1 VSENKNVN
9 NKIIFG
15 IFYMLAASAFIGGTA
30 VVAKILG
37 KDYFGEPLSPF
48 QISQSRFLYGFVF
61 VLIFT
66 FFNKIKIESPNP
78 KLHLARTSLGWIGA
92 TILFGS
98 SSLIPVNDAVALNF
112 SNPVFAMIFS
122 IIILKEK
129 NFSYRWIAIIITFV
143 GALVLIRPD
152 FSNLYVEPVALVSIF
167 GAICLGLEA
176 IFIKLLTKYEKNTQ
190 ILLINNFIGLIL
202 SSLIVIFF
210 WQTPTFLQL
219 LFCILI
225 GFLMICAQICFL
237 MALRSNQLNFVIPF
251 FYSTLI
257 FVLLYDYL
265 IFRELP
271 DFLSLSGSLLIM
283 IGGVYL
289 FLKETNKDIS

>member
-1 VSENKNVN
+1 MLDEN
-9 NKIIFG
+9 NKVLPS

-30 VVAKILG
+30 VFAKILG
-37 KDYFGEPLSPF
+37 KDYLGEPLSPF
-48 QISQSRFLYGFVF
+48 QISHSRFLYGFVF
-61 VLIFT
+61 VLIFSL
-66 FFNKIKIESPNP
+66 FNKIKIVSPNP
-78 KLHLARTSLGWIGA
+78 KLHLARTSLGLIGA

-129 NFSYRWIAIIITFV
+129 YFTYRLIAMIITFA
-143 GALVLIRPD
+143 GALILIRPD
-152 FSNLYVEPVALVSIF
+152 FSNLYVNPIALVSIL

-176 IFIKLLTKYEKNTQ
+176 MFIKLLTKYEKNTQ
-190 ILLINNFIGLIL
+190 ILLINNFIGLII

-219 LFCILI
+219 LLCITI

-257 FVLLYDYL
+257 FVLFYDYL
-265 IFRELP
+265 IFKELP
-271 DFLSLSGSLLIM
+271 DYLSFIGSLLIM
-283 IGGVYL
+283 IGGIYL
-289 FLKETNKDIS
+289 FSKEKSNKDFS

>member
-1 VSENKNVN
+1 MLNEKNKVLPS
-9 NKIIFG
+9 

-37 KDYFGEPLSPF
+37 KDYLGEPLSPF
-48 QISQSRFLYGFVF
+48 QISHSRFLYGFVF
-61 VLIFT
+61 VLIFSL
-66 FFNKIKIESPNP
+66 FNKIKIESPNP
-78 KLHLARTSLGWIGA
+78 KLHIARTSLGWMGA

-129 NFSYRWIAIIITFV
+129 YFTYRWIAMIITFA
-143 GALVLIRPD
+143 GALILLRPN
-152 FSNLYVEPVALVSIF
+152 FSDLYVDPVALISIF

-176 IFIKLLTKYEKNTQ
+176 MFIKLLTKYEKNTQ
-190 ILLINNFIGLIL
+190 ILLINNFIGLII

-219 LFCILI
+219 LFCIII

-237 MALRSNQLNFVIPF
+237 MALSSNQLNFVIPF

-257 FVLLYDYL
+257 FVLFYDYL
-265 IFRELP
+265 IFKQLP
-271 DFLSLSGSLLIM
+271 DYLSFIGSLLIM
-283 IGGVYL
+283 IGGIYL
-289 FLKETNKDIS
+289 FLKEKSNKDFS

>member
-1 VSENKNVN
+1 MLKEN
-9 NKIIFG
+9 NKVLLS

-37 KDYFGEPLSPF
+37 KDYLGEPLSPF
-48 QISQSRFLYGFVF
+48 QISHSRFLYGFVF
-61 VLIFT
+61 VLIFSL
-66 FFNKIKIESPNP
+66 FNKIKIESPNA
-78 KLHLARTSLGWIGA
+78 KLHLARTSLGWSGA

-98 SSLIPVNDAVALNF
+98 SSLIPLNDAVALNF

-122 IIILKEK
+122 ILLLKEK
-129 NFSYRWIAIIITFV
+129 YFHYRWIAMLITFV
-143 GALVLIRPD
+143 GALILMRPD
-152 FSNLYVEPVALVSIF
+152 FLNLYVEPVALVSIF

-176 IFIKLLTKYEKNTQ
+176 IFIKLLTKYEKNAQ

-202 SSLIVIFF
+202 SSIIVFFF
-210 WQTPTFLQL
+210 WATPTFLQL

-225 GFLMICAQICFL
+225 GFLMVCAQIFFL

-257 FVLLYDYL
+257 FVLFYDYL
-265 IFRELP
+265 IFREFP
-271 DFLSLSGSLLIM
+271 DHLGFLGSLLIM
-283 IGGVYL
+283 IGGIYL
-289 FLKETNKDIS
+289 YLKEKSNKDF

>member
-1 VSENKNVN
+1 MLREN
-9 NKIIFG
+9 NKIISG
-15 IFYMLAASAFIGGTA
+15 IFFMLAASAFIGGTA
-30 VVAKILG
+30 VIAKLLG
-37 KDYFGEPLSPF
+37 KDNLGEPLSPF
-48 QISQSRFLYGFVF
+48 QISQSRFLYGFIL
-61 VLIFT
+61 VLLFSL
-66 FFNKIKIESPNP
+66 FYKIKIETPNP
-78 KLHLARTSLGWIGA
+78 KLHLARTSLGWMGA

-122 IIILKEK
+122 LIILREK
-129 NFSYRWIAIIITFV
+129 YYPYRWIAMIITFT
-143 GALVLIRPD
+143 GALILIRPD
-152 FSNLYVEPVALVSIF
+152 FSNLYVDPIAMISIF

-219 LFCILI
+219 LLCILI

-237 MALRSNQLNFVIPF
+237 IALRSNQLNFVIPF

-257 FVLLYDYL
+257 FVLFYDYL
-265 IFRELP
+265 IFRNLP
-271 DFLSLSGSLLIM
+271 DFLSFSGSLLIM
-283 IGGVYL
+283 IGGIFL
-289 FLKETNKDIS
+289 FLKEKTNKNCS

>member
-1 VSENKNVN
+1 MLDEN
-9 NKIIFG
+9 NKVLPS

-37 KDYFGEPLSPF
+37 KDYLGEPLSPF
-48 QISQSRFLYGFVF
+48 QISHSRFLYGFVF
-61 VLIFT
+61 VLIFSL
-66 FFNKIKIESPNP
+66 FNKIKIVSPNP
-78 KLHLARTSLGWIGA
+78 KLHLARTSLGLIGA

-129 NFSYRWIAIIITFV
+129 YFTYRLIAMIITFA
-143 GALVLIRPD
+143 GALILTRPD
-152 FSNLYVEPVALVSIF
+152 FSNLYVDPIALVSIL

-176 IFIKLLTKYEKNTQ
+176 MFIKLLTKYEKNTQ
-190 ILLINNFIGLIL
+190 ILLINNFIGLII

-219 LFCILI
+219 LLCIII

-237 MALRSNQLNFVIPF
+237 IALRSNQLNFVIPF

-257 FVLLYDYL
+257 FVLFYDYL
-265 IFRELP
+265 IFKQLP
-271 DFLSLSGSLLIM
+271 DYLSFIGSLLIT
-283 IGGVYL
+283 IGGIYL
-289 FLKETNKDIS
+289 FSKEKSNKDFS

>member
-1 VSENKNVN
+1 MLNEKNKVLPS
-9 NKIIFG
+9 

-37 KDYFGEPLSPF
+37 KDYLGEPLSPF
-48 QISQSRFLYGFVF
+48 QISHSRFLYGFVF
-61 VLIFT
+61 VLIFSL
-66 FFNKIKIESPNP
+66 FNKIKIESPNP
-78 KLHLARTSLGWIGA
+78 KLHIARTSLGWMGA

-129 NFSYRWIAIIITFV
+129 YFTYRWIAMIITFA
-143 GALVLIRPD
+143 GALILLRPN
-152 FSNLYVEPVALVSIF
+152 FSDLYVDPVALISIF

-176 IFIKLLTKYEKNTQ
+176 MFIKLLTKYEKNTQ
-190 ILLINNFIGLIL
+190 ILLINNFIGLII

-210 WQTPTFLQL
+210 WQTPTFLQVV
-219 LFCILI
+219 FCIFI
-225 GFLMICAQICFL
+225 GFLMVCAQICFL

-257 FVLLYDYL
+257 FVLIYDYL
-265 IFRELP
+265 IFRDLP
-271 DFLSLSGSLLIM
+271 DYSSCSGSILII
-283 IGGVYL
+283 IGGIYL
-289 FLKETNKDIS
+289 FLKEKSNKNFS

>member
-1 VSENKNVN
+1 MHKKN

-15 IFYMLAASAFIGGTA
+15 IFYMLTASAFIGGTA

-37 KDYFGEPLSPF
+37 NDIFGKSLTPF
-48 QISQSRFLYGFVF
+48 QISHSRFFYGFIF
-61 VLIFT
+61 VLIFSL
-66 FFNKIKIESPNP
+66 FYKIKIVSPNP
-78 KLHLARTSLGWIGA
+78 KLHIARTSLGLIGV

-98 SSLIPVNDAVALNF
+98 SSVIPLNDAVAINF
-112 SNPVFAMIFS
+112 SNPIFAMIFS
-122 IIILKEK
+122 LIILKEK
-129 NFSYRWIAIIITFV
+129 FFSYRWIAMIITFI
-143 GALVLIRPD
+143 GALILIRPN
-152 FSNLYVEPVALVSIF
+152 FYNLYVDPVALISIL

-176 IFIKLLTKYEKNTQ
+176 MFIKLLTKYEKNMQ

-202 SSLIVIFF
+202 SSFIVIFF

-225 GFLMICAQICFL
+225 GFLMVCAQICFL
-237 MALRSNQLNFVIPF
+237 MALRSNELNFVVPF

-271 DFLSLSGSLLIM
+271 DSLSFSGSLLIM
-283 IGGVYL
+283 IGGTYL
-289 FLKETNKDIS
+289 FFKESTNKNVS

>member
-1 VSENKNVN
+1 
-9 NKIIFG
+9 
-15 IFYMLAASAFIGGTA
+15 MLAASAFIGATA
-30 VVAKILG
+30 IVAKILG
-37 KDYFGEPLSPF
+37 KDYLGEPLSPF

-61 VLIFT
+61 VLLFSL
-66 FFNKIKIESPNP
+66 FYKIKIESPNP
-78 KLHLARTSLGWIGA
+78 KLHLARTSLGWMGA
-92 TILFGS
+92 TVLFGS

-112 SNPVFAMIFS
+112 SNPIFAMIFS

-129 NFSYRWIAIIITFV
+129 YFSYRWIAMIITFA
-143 GALVLIRPD
+143 GAIILMRPN
-152 FSNLYVEPVALVSIF
+152 FSDLYVDPVAFLSIF

-176 IFIKLLTKYEKNTQ
+176 MFIKLLIKYEKNTQ

-219 LFCILI
+219 VFCIFI

-257 FVLLYDYL
+257 FVLIYDYL
-265 IFRELP
+265 IFKDLP
-271 DFLSLSGSLLIM
+271 DYLSCSGSILI
-283 IGGVYL
+283 IFGGIYL
-289 FLKETNKDIS
+289 FLKEKSNKNFS

>member
-1 VSENKNVN
+1 MLKEN

-15 IFYMLAASAFIGGTA
+15 IFYMLVASAFIGGTA

-37 KDYFGEPLSPF
+37 KDYFGDPLSAF

-66 FFNKIKIESPNP
+66 Y
-78 KLHLARTSLGWIGA
+78 LHLARTSLGWIGA

-129 NFSYRWIAIIITFV
+129 YFSYRWIAMTITFA
-143 GALVLIRPD
+143 GALILIRPD
-152 FSNLYVEPVALVSIF
+152 FSNLYVEAVALVSIF

-271 DFLSLSGSLLIM
+271 DFLSLSGSSLIM
-283 IGGVYL
+283 IGGIYL

>member
-1 VSENKNVN
+1 MLNEKNKVLPS
-9 NKIIFG
+9 

-37 KDYFGEPLSPF
+37 KDYLGEPLSPF
-48 QISQSRFLYGFVF
+48 QISHSRFLYGFVF
-61 VLIFT
+61 VLIFSL
-66 FFNKIKIESPNP
+66 FNKIKIESPNP
-78 KLHLARTSLGWIGA
+78 KLHIARTSLGWMGA

-129 NFSYRWIAIIITFV
+129 YFTYRWIAMIITFA
-143 GALVLIRPD
+143 GALILLRPN
-152 FSNLYVEPVALVSIF
+152 FSDLYVDPVALISIF

-176 IFIKLLTKYEKNTQ
+176 MFIKLLTKYEKNTQ
-190 ILLINNFIGLIL
+190 ILLINNFIGLII

-219 LFCILI
+219 LFCIII

-257 FVLLYDYL
+257 FVLFYDYL
-265 IFRELP
+265 IFKQLP
-271 DFLSLSGSLLIM
+271 DYLSFIGSLLIM
-283 IGGVYL
+283 IGGIYL
-289 FLKETNKDIS
+289 FIKEKSNKDFS

>member
-1 VSENKNVN
+1 MLKENNRVLLS
-9 NKIIFG
+9 
-15 IFYMLAASAFIGGTA
+15 IFYMLVASAFIGGTA

-37 KDYFGEPLSPF
+37 KDYLGEPLSPF
-48 QISQSRFLYGFVF
+48 QISYSRFLYGFVF
-61 VLIFT
+61 VLIFSL
-66 FFNKIKIESPNP
+66 FNKIKIESPNP
-78 KLHLARTSLGWIGA
+78 KLHIARTSLGWMGA

-129 NFSYRWIAIIITFV
+129 YFTYRWIAMIITFA
-143 GALVLIRPD
+143 GALILLRPN
-152 FSNLYVEPVALVSIF
+152 FSDLYVDPVALISIF

-176 IFIKLLTKYEKNTQ
+176 MFIKLLTKYEKNTQ
-190 ILLINNFIGLIL
+190 ILLINNFIGLII

-257 FVLLYDYL
+257 FVLFYDYL
-265 IFRELP
+265 IFKQLP
-271 DFLSLSGSLLIM
+271 DYLSFIGSLLIM
-283 IGGVYL
+283 IGGIYL
-289 FLKETNKDIS
+289 FIKEKSNKDFS

>member
-1 VSENKNVN
+1 MLNEKNKVLPS
-9 NKIIFG
+9 

-37 KDYFGEPLSPF
+37 KDYLGEPLSPF
-48 QISQSRFLYGFVF
+48 QISHSRFLYGFVF
-61 VLIFT
+61 VLIFSL
-66 FFNKIKIESPNP
+66 FSKIKIESPNP
-78 KLHLARTSLGWIGA
+78 KLHIARTSLGWMGA

-129 NFSYRWIAIIITFV
+129 YFTYRWIAMIITFA
-143 GALVLIRPD
+143 GALILLRPN
-152 FSNLYVEPVALVSIF
+152 FSDLYVDPVALISIF

-176 IFIKLLTKYEKNTQ
+176 MFIKLLTKYEKNTQ
-190 ILLINNFIGLIL
+190 ILLINNFIGLII

-219 LFCILI
+219 LFCIII

-257 FVLLYDYL
+257 FVLFYDYL
-265 IFRELP
+265 IFKQLP
-271 DFLSLSGSLLIM
+271 DYLSFIGSLLIM
-283 IGGVYL
+283 IGGIYL
-289 FLKETNKDIS
+289 FLKEKSNKDFS

>member
-1 VSENKNVN
+1 MLNEKNKVLPS
-9 NKIIFG
+9 

-37 KDYFGEPLSPF
+37 KDYLGEPLSPF
-48 QISQSRFLYGFVF
+48 QISHSRFLYGFVF
-61 VLIFT
+61 VLIFSL
-66 FFNKIKIESPNP
+66 FNKIKIESPNP
-78 KLHLARTSLGWIGA
+78 KLHIARTSLGWMGA

-129 NFSYRWIAIIITFV
+129 YFTYRWIAMIITFV
-143 GALVLIRPD
+143 GASILLRPN
-152 FSNLYVEPVALVSIF
+152 FSDLYIDPVALISIF

-176 IFIKLLTKYEKNTQ
+176 MFIKLLTKYEKNTQ
-190 ILLINNFIGLIL
+190 ILLINNFIGLII

-219 LFCILI
+219 LFCIII

-257 FVLLYDYL
+257 FVLFYDYL
-265 IFRELP
+265 IFKQLP
-271 DFLSLSGSLLIM
+271 DYLSFIGSLLIM
-283 IGGVYL
+283 IGGIYL
-289 FLKETNKDIS
+289 FIKEKSNKDFS

>member
-1 VSENKNVN
+1 MLNEKNKVLPS
-9 NKIIFG
+9 

-37 KDYFGEPLSPF
+37 KDYLGEPLSPF
-48 QISQSRFLYGFVF
+48 QISHSRFLYGFVF
-61 VLIFT
+61 VLIFSL
-66 FFNKIKIESPNP
+66 FNKIKIESPNP
-78 KLHLARTSLGWIGA
+78 KLHIARTSLGWMGA

-129 NFSYRWIAIIITFV
+129 YFTYRWIAMIITFA
-143 GALVLIRPD
+143 GALILLRPN
-152 FSNLYVEPVALVSIF
+152 FSDLYVDPVALISIF

-176 IFIKLLTKYEKNTQ
+176 MFIKLLTKYEKNTQ
-190 ILLINNFIGLIL
+190 ILLINNFIGLII

-219 LFCILI
+219 LFCIII

-257 FVLLYDYL
+257 FVLFYDHLIFKQLPDYL
-265 IFRELP
+265 SFI
-271 DFLSLSGSLLIM
+271 GSLLIM
-283 IGGVYL
+283 IGGIYL
-289 FLKETNKDIS
+289 FIKEKSNKDFS

>member
-1 VSENKNVN
+1 
-9 NKIIFG
+9 
-15 IFYMLAASAFIGGTA
+15 MLAASAFIGGTA
-30 VVAKILG
+30 VIAKLLG
-37 KDYFGEPLSPF
+37 KDNLGEPLSPF
-48 QISQSRFLYGFVF
+48 QISQSRFLYGFIF
-61 VLIFT
+61 VLLFSL
-66 FFNKIKIESPNP
+66 FYKVRIECPNP
-78 KLHLARTSLGWIGA
+78 KLHLARTSLGWMGA

-122 IIILKEK
+122 LIILREK
-129 NFSYRWIAIIITFV
+129 YYPYRWIAMIITFA
-143 GALVLIRPD
+143 GALILIRPN
-152 FSNLYVEPVALVSIF
+152 FSNLYVNPIAIVSIF

-219 LFCILI
+219 LLCILI

-237 MALRSNQLNFVIPF
+237 IALRSNQLNFVIPF

-265 IFRELP
+265 IFRNLP
-271 DFLSLSGSLLIM
+271 DLLSFSGSLLIM
-283 IGGVYL
+283 IGGIYL
-289 FLKETNKDIS
+289 FLKEKTNKNFS

>member
-1 VSENKNVN
+1 MGQLKIFPVIICGGIGSRLWPLSRKSYPKQFLNILGNSSKTMLQQTQERINDFEGLEKPIIICNKEHRFLVAEQMRSIGIDPFA
-9 NKIIFG
+9 IILEPIG
-15 IFYMLAASAFIGGTA
+15 KNTAPAITLAA
-30 VVAKILG
+30 L
-37 KDYFGEPLSPF
+37 
-48 QISQSRFLYGFVF
+48 
-61 VLIFT
+61 
-66 FFNKIKIESPNP
+66 KIK
-78 KLHLARTSLGWIGA
+78 
-92 TILFGS
+92 
-98 SSLIPVNDAVALNF
+98 
-112 SNPVFAMIFS
+112 
-122 IIILKEK
+122 EK
-129 NFSYRWIAIIITFV
+129 YFSYRWIAMIITFA
-143 GALVLIRPD
+143 GALILIRPD

-237 MALRSNQLNFVIPF
+237 IALRSNQLNFVIPF

-271 DFLSLSGSLLIM
+271 DFLSLSGSLLIILIARPPKTYEGLIT
-283 IGGVYL
+283 IG
-289 FLKETNKDIS
+289 N

>member
-1 VSENKNVN
+1 MLNEKNKVLPS
-9 NKIIFG
+9 

-37 KDYFGEPLSPF
+37 KDYLGEPLSPF
-48 QISQSRFLYGFVF
+48 QISHSRFLYGFVF
-61 VLIFT
+61 VLIFSL
-66 FFNKIKIESPNP
+66 FNKIKIESPNP
-78 KLHLARTSLGWIGA
+78 KLHIARTSLGWIGA

-129 NFSYRWIAIIITFV
+129 YFTYRWIAMIITFA
-143 GALVLIRPD
+143 GALILLRPN
-152 FSNLYVEPVALVSIF
+152 FSDLYVDPVALISIF

-176 IFIKLLTKYEKNTQ
+176 MFIKLLTKYEKNTQ
-190 ILLINNFIGLIL
+190 ILLINNFIGLII

-219 LFCILI
+219 LFCIII

-257 FVLLYDYL
+257 FVLFYDYL
-265 IFRELP
+265 IFKQLP
-271 DFLSLSGSLLIM
+271 DYLSFIGSLLIM
-283 IGGVYL
+283 IGGIYL
-289 FLKETNKDIS
+289 FIKEKSNKDFS

>member
-1 VSENKNVN
+1 MFREN
-9 NKIIFG
+9 NKIISG
-15 IFYMLAASAFIGGTA
+15 IFFMLAASAFIGGTA
-30 VVAKILG
+30 VIAKLLG
-37 KDYFGEPLSPF
+37 KDNLGEPLSPF
-48 QISQSRFLYGFVF
+48 QISQSRFLYGFIF
-61 VLIFT
+61 VLLFSL
-66 FFNKIKIESPNP
+66 FYKVRIESPNP
-78 KLHLARTSLGWIGA
+78 KLHLARTSLGWMGA

-122 IIILKEK
+122 LIILREK
-129 NFSYRWIAIIITFV
+129 YYPYRWIAMIITFA
-143 GALVLIRPD
+143 GALILIRPD
-152 FSNLYVEPVALVSIF
+152 FSNLYVDPIAIVSIF

-219 LFCILI
+219 LLCILI

-237 MALRSNQLNFVIPF
+237 IALRSNQLNFVIPF

-265 IFRELP
+265 IFRNLP
-271 DFLSLSGSLLIM
+271 DLLSFSGSLLIM
-283 IGGVYL
+283 IGGIYL
-289 FLKETNKDIS
+289 FLKEKNQ

>member
-1 VSENKNVN
+1 MHNEK

-30 VVAKILG
+30 IVAKILG
-37 KDYFGEPLSPF
+37 KDYLGEPLSPF

-61 VLIFT
+61 VLLFSL
-66 FFNKIKIESPNP
+66 FYKIKIESPNP
-78 KLHLARTSLGWIGA
+78 KLHLARTSLGWMGA
-92 TILFGS
+92 TVLFGS

-112 SNPVFAMIFS
+112 SNPIFAMIFS

-129 NFSYRWIAIIITFV
+129 YFSYRWIAMIITFA
-143 GALVLIRPD
+143 GAIILIRPN
-152 FSNLYVEPVALVSIF
+152 FSDLYVDPVALVSIF

-176 IFIKLLTKYEKNTQ
+176 MFIKLLTKYEKNTQ

-219 LFCILI
+219 VFCIFI

-257 FVLLYDYL
+257 FVLIYDYL
-265 IFRELP
+265 IFKDLP
-271 DFLSLSGSLLIM
+271 DYLSCSGSILI
-283 IGGVYL
+283 IVGGIYL
-289 FLKETNKDIS
+289 FLKEKSNKNSS

>member
-1 VSENKNVN
+1 MLNEKNKVLPS
-9 NKIIFG
+9 
-15 IFYMLAASAFIGGTA
+15 IFYMLAASSFIGGTA

-37 KDYFGEPLSPF
+37 KDYLGEPLSPF
-48 QISQSRFLYGFVF
+48 QISHSRFLYGFVF
-61 VLIFT
+61 VLIFSL
-66 FFNKIKIESPNP
+66 FNKIKIESPNP
-78 KLHLARTSLGWIGA
+78 KLHIARTSLGWMGA

-129 NFSYRWIAIIITFV
+129 YFTYRWIAMIITFA
-143 GALVLIRPD
+143 GALILLRPN
-152 FSNLYVEPVALVSIF
+152 FSDLYVDPVALISIF

-176 IFIKLLTKYEKNTQ
+176 MFIKLLTKYEKNTQ
-190 ILLINNFIGLIL
+190 ILLINNFIGLII

-219 LFCILI
+219 LFCIII

-257 FVLLYDYL
+257 FVLFYDYL
-265 IFRELP
+265 IFKQLP
-271 DFLSLSGSLLIM
+271 DYLSFIGSLLIM
-283 IGGVYL
+283 IGGIYL
-289 FLKETNKDIS
+289 FLKEKSNKDFS

>member
-1 VSENKNVN
+1 MLREN
-9 NKIIFG
+9 NKIISG
-15 IFYMLAASAFIGGTA
+15 IFFMLAASAFIGGTA
-30 VVAKILG
+30 VIAKLLG
-37 KDYFGEPLSPF
+37 KDNLGEPLSPF
-48 QISQSRFLYGFVF
+48 QISQSRFLYGFIF
-61 VLIFT
+61 VLLFSL
-66 FFNKIKIESPNP
+66 FYKVRIEYPNP
-78 KLHLARTSLGWIGA
+78 KLHLARTSLGWMGA

-122 IIILKEK
+122 LIILREK
-129 NFSYRWIAIIITFV
+129 YYPYRWIAMIITFA
-143 GALVLIRPD
+143 GALILIRPN
-152 FSNLYVEPVALVSIF
+152 FSNLYVDPIAIVSIF

-210 WQTPTFLQL
+210 WRTPTFLQL
-219 LFCILI
+219 LLCILI

-237 MALRSNQLNFVIPF
+237 IALRSNQLNFVIPF

-265 IFRELP
+265 IFRNLP
-271 DFLSLSGSLLIM
+271 DLLSFSGSLLIM
-283 IGGVYL
+283 IGGIYL
-289 FLKETNKDIS
+289 FLKEKTNKNFS